1 MNMWSLMSPKTFQL
15 SAFPAQIWLSTSK
28 GSCALGLK
36 RGGRPRLFQP
46 LFVLDG
52 FSLLEVIL
60 ALAILAGAL
69 AILSEVARTAM
80 WNAGRTRDLAQAQL
94 LCESKLAEILA
105 GIEPAEPISGAS
117 LETGQSPEW
126 LYSIEIAP
134 LDVEGLIE
142 VRVTVEQDLP
152 PEKRPV
158 RCTLVRWMVDPST
171 VTEVDLVAE
180 ASSATTASSEST
192 GRSSGTGES
201 TASQGG
207 EQGGGPGTP
216 SGSGQASASSGPAP
230 PAAGGTPE
238 FSAPSGP
245 PPAAAPTP
253 PPSRPPE
260 SNSREERNSSR
271 R

>member
-1 MNMWSLMSPKTFQL
+1 MSSPIRRESSKLLSLPW
-15 SAFPAQIWLSTSK
+15 QILL
-28 GSCALGLK
+28 GRLNRFHAPGLK
-36 RGGRPRLFQP
+36 QRVRPSHFP
-46 LFVLDG
+46 PVFVLDG

-126 LYSIEIAP
+126 LYSIEITP
-134 LDVEGLIE
+134 LDVEGLVE

-158 RCTLVRWMVDPST
+158 SCTLVRWMVDPST

-180 ASSATTASSEST
+180 ARLAATVSSEST
-192 GRSSGTGES
+192 GRSSATGER
-201 TASQGG
+201 TASEGG
-207 EQGGGPGTP
+207 EQGGGSGTASGGGQPSAP
-216 SGSGQASASSGPAP
+216 SGAAP
-230 PAAGGTPE
+230 LAGGGTPG

-245 PPAAAPTP
+245 PAAPAPAPTP
-253 PPSRPPE
+253 SQPPQSSPQ
-260 SNSREERNSSR
+260 EERNSSR

>member
-1 MNMWSLMSPKTFQL
+1 MCSQNGWE
-15 SAFPAQIWLSTSK
+15 TSILL
-28 GSCALGLK
+28 ALLPQRRLTRANGFRRFGLK
-36 RGGRPRLFQP
+36 QPVTPNLFRPAFL
-46 LFVLDG
+46 LDA

-117 LETGQSPEW
+117 LETGQSPDW

-152 PEKRPV
+152 PERRPV

-192 GRSSGTGES
+192 GRSSGAGER
-201 TASQGG
+201 TTSQGG
-207 EQGGGPGTP
+207 EQGGGSGTP
-216 SGSGQASASSGPAP
+216 SGSGQASAPSGPAP
-230 PAAGGTPE
+230 PAGGRTPG
-238 FSAPSGP
+238 FSAPSGQP
-245 PPAAAPTP
+245 PVPAPTP
-253 PPSRPPE
+253 PPSQPPE